1 MDNKFILSNIF
12 YNSTLELIN
21 DNIKNF
27 KRILI
32 LSLGTYS
39 HRSLIKIT
47 NPRRSIQRTDSI
59 HVSTNDSIK
68 FGNPLPQSRSATP
81 PFPRRVRPKA
91 TPPPPEFTK
100 KPLPKTKN
108 PNNYPLLPTRVSVKK
123 VISHTPISNSFSFFF

>member
-1 MDNKFILSNIF
+1 MDHKFILSNIF

-27 KRILI
+27 KRMLI

-47 NPRRSIQRTDSI
+47 NPRRSIQRTQII

-68 FGNPLPQSRSATP
+68 FGNPLPQTRSATP
-81 PFPRRVRPKA
+81 PFTRRVRPKA

-100 KPLPKTKN
+100 KPLPKMKN
-108 PNNYPLLPTRVSVKK
+108 PTQLPFITD
-123 VISHTPISNSFSFFF
+123 NS